1 MQIQLHAQMLR
12 LVFAQIRHGYRR
24 VRRATGRVN
33 VDRAHTEQT
42 LQKRSV
48 LVNRLNALVG
58 HMHALL
64 VEDARIQAEFLIAQ
78 LVPQVLVRPPLVQQA
93 QQEDHHDDRRDSQTG
108 DHHDESVDPARS
120 FKERADHRG
129 EQRDAERHDDDAGT
143 LDGLGHV
150 VGGQG
155 DLHVALALEPEI
167 AELVAAE
174 GDAGFFDIGEVGL
187 GKAGLVPEADFLAAH
202 GTVGRHGLAH
212 GAGTQNGNRHI
223 LQITHVHT
231 VVLPFGQP
239 VAEILMTISH

>member
-1 MQIQLHAQMLR
+1 MDDLTVLQQGDQLPEH
-12 LVFAQIRHGYRR
+12 I
-24 VRRATGRVN
+24 
-33 VDRAHTEQT
+33 
-42 LQKRSV
+42 
-48 LVNRLNALVG
+48 LVG
-58 HMHALL
+58 DGH
-64 VEDARIQAEFLIAQ
+64 
-78 LVPQVLVRPPLVQQA
+78 
-93 QQEDHHDDRRDSQTG
+93 G
-108 DHHDESVDPARS
+108 
-120 FKERADHRG
+120 G
-129 EQRDAERHDDDAGT
+129 HDDDAGT

-239 VAEILMTISH
+239 VAEILVTISH